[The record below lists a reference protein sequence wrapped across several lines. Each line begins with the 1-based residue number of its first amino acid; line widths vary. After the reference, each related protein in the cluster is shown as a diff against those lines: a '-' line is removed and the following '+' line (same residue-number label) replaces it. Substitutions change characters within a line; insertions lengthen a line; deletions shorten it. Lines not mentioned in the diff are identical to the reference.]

1 MPVAAR
7 DVKIL
12 FLSAHWLWAQAMQL
26 LLETRFPP
34 FKVQPCVT
42 EGGVNLAMRQ
52 AVVAAPQV
60 VVVSLDNPAADLAV
74 VQRIQP
80 LIGPTPLLV
89 LCSQYLLPALPTLEA
104 AGVRGVVGSR
114 ASVEDLAALIYALVD
129 DRADPLPQ
137 QYLRAVRPLYHQTLP
152 SVLTLRQ
159 RELLRLVAHDLT
171 DQEIAGQLGLSVRTV
186 SNQLYHLYQQLGVRG
201 RAGAAVLALV
211 RGWIPPPTVDHRGVT
226 RSPSPVI
233 SDSGTAS
240 AILADDSAAVE

>member
-1 MPVAAR
+1 MATAAPE
-7 DVKIL
+7 VKIL

-26 LLETRFPP
+26 LLETRFPA

-42 EGGVNLAMRQ
+42 EGGVSLALRQ

-104 AGVRGVVGSR
+104 AGVRGVIGSR
-114 ASVEDLAALIYALVD
+114 AGVEDLVALIYALVD

-159 RELLRLVAHDLT
+159 RELLRLVANDLT
-171 DQEIAGQLGLSVRTV
+171 DQEIASQLGLSVRTV
-186 SNQLYHLYQQLGVRG
+186 SNQLYHLYKQLGVRG

-211 RGWIPPPTVDHRGVT
+211 RGWIPLPSVAPSGVA
-226 RSPSPVI
+226 RIPS
-233 SDSGTAS
+233 TAS
-240 AILADDSAAVE
+240 SDTGLTLAILTDDPTAAQ